1 MLIFEMKYE
10 TILKQAE
17 QLLQEEPWYVAAMSN
32 LSALIMEEVRDL
44 NWAGFYILRDGQL
57 VVGPFQGKPACIHI
71 PQGKGVCG
79 TALAEDST
87 QLVPDVHA
95 FPGHIACDSAS
106 ASELVIPIH
115 NNGRVAAVL
124 DMDSPLPG
132 RFTREDADGLTA
144 LVRLMEKMLSW

>member
-1 MLIFEMKYE
+1 MTDYDMLKEQAQAIIETEPHYVAALSNISALIFES
-10 TILKQAE
+10 LD
-17 QLLQEEPWYVAAMSN
+17 
-32 LSALIMEEVRDL
+32 RL

-71 PQGKGVCG
+71 PRGKGVCG

-132 RFTREDADGLTA
+132 RFTREDADGLTV